1 MTAKSGK
8 PNHLSAFRGFE
19 KGGAAAPHL
28 SVSLRKLRETPPSRP
43 ENRGGGTPIS
53 RPGRL
58 SHCYNSSAHR
68 LKSLFELQDVRSV
81 ATNAV
86 KPHLNHPSI
95 LLSDGFRSLPE
106 RGFSTDTQVPKDRH
120 QTTVLQLAKRRLFA
134 IPELGNGGGTVSE
147 VPFYESE
154 DKRLENREIWLKVRV
169 TDKERQ
175 ILKRKAKKVGLT
187 VSDFVRSSL
196 IHSDNLTITVI
207 DTSVLS
213 KTLFEL
219 HKHGVNLNQLMKFC
233 NTYGL
238 DAFNESHVIPILD
251 NERDV
256 FAKTQAALSSIAE
269 EARKGNVVVNLGLS
283 DDMEEEIEDGDS

>member
-1 MTAKSGK
+1 M
-8 PNHLSAFRGFE
+8 
-19 KGGAAAPHL
+19 
-28 SVSLRKLRETPPSRP
+28 
-43 ENRGGGTPIS
+43 
-53 RPGRL
+53 
-58 SHCYNSSAHR
+58 
-68 LKSLFELQDVRSV
+68 
-81 ATNAV
+81 
-86 KPHLNHPSI
+86 
-95 LLSDGFRSLPE
+95 
-106 RGFSTDTQVPKDRH
+106 
-120 QTTVLQLAKRRLFA
+120 
-134 IPELGNGGGTVSE
+134 
-147 VPFYESE
+147 
-154 DKRLENREIWLKVRV
+154 ENREIWPKVRV
-169 TDKERQ
+169 TDKERR

-196 IHSDNLTITVI
+196 IHSDNLTINVI
-207 DTSVLS
+207 DTSVLG

-238 DAFNESHVIPILD
+238 EDARDHRALGKGLDAFNESHVILILD

>member
-68 LKSLFELQDVRSV
+68 LKSLFELQDVGSV

-106 RGFSTDTQVPKDRH
+106 RGFSTDNQVPKDRDL
-120 QTTVLQLAKRRLFA
+120 TTVLQPAKRRLFA

-154 DKRLENREIWLKVRV
+154 EKSLSKRDIWLKVRV
-169 TDKERQ
+169 TDRERET
-175 ILKRKAKKVGLT
+175 IKRKAAKLGMT
-187 VSDFVRSSL
+187 VSEYVRTTL
-196 IHSDNLTITVI
+196 IHSDNLNITMI
-207 DTSVLS
+207 DVSPIEKIAS
-213 KTLFEL
+213 EL
-219 HKHGVNLNQLMKFC
+219 HKQGVNLNQLMKFL
-233 NTYGL
+233 NTYGA
-238 DAFNESHVIPILD
+238 DAYNADETFRVLTREGDMFLKVS
-251 NERDV
+251 DV
-256 FAKTQAALSSIAE
+256 LGQLCDEA
-269 EARKGNVVVNLGLS
+269 ARKKVYITARDFSEDES
-283 DDMEEEIEDGDS
+283 DES

>member
-1 MTAKSGK
+1 M
-8 PNHLSAFRGFE
+8 
-19 KGGAAAPHL
+19 
-28 SVSLRKLRETPPSRP
+28 
-43 ENRGGGTPIS
+43 
-53 RPGRL
+53 
-58 SHCYNSSAHR
+58 
-68 LKSLFELQDVRSV
+68 
-81 ATNAV
+81 
-86 KPHLNHPSI
+86 
-95 LLSDGFRSLPE
+95 
-106 RGFSTDTQVPKDRH
+106 
-120 QTTVLQLAKRRLFA
+120 
-134 IPELGNGGGTVSE
+134 
-147 VPFYESE
+147 
-154 DKRLENREIWLKVRV
+154 ENREIWLKVRV
-169 TDKERQ
+169 TDKERR

-196 IHSDNLTITVI
+196 IHSDNLTINVI
-207 DTSVLS
+207 DTSVLG

-269 EARKGNVVVNLGLS
+269 EARKGNVVVNLEID